1 MVKKDDDDDDD
12 KFMRKNTGRREDW
25 DQWSI
30 DYMYL
35 DRVDGKGGTADW
47 YNVYCTVQY
56 WPL

>member
-35 DRVDGKGGTADW
+35 DSSTGSTARAQGL
-47 YNVYCTVQY
+47 VLYCIGHCS
-56 WPL
+56 